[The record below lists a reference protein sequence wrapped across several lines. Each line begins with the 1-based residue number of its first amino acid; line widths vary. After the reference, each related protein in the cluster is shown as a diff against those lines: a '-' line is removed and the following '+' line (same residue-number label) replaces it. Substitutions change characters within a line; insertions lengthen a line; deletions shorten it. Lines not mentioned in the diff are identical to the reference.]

1 MSLTNVLE
9 TDKSMIDIKNKIILL
24 NILMTVTN
32 KFKTREKKY
41 WFIKIVKFEKKK
53 ENEYSYQHGGS

>member
-1 MSLTNVLE
+1 
-9 TDKSMIDIKNKIILL
+9 
-24 NILMTVTN
+24 MTVTN

-53 ENEYSYQHGGS
+53 KMNILTNMVVRKSNFSLN

>member
-1 MSLTNVLE
+1 M
-9 TDKSMIDIKNKIILL
+9 NKIIPL

-41 WFIKIVKFEKKK
+41 WFIKIVKFEKRK

>member
-9 TDKSMIDIKNKIILL
+9 TDKSMILRTKSFYL
-24 NILMTVTN
+24 ILMTVTN

-41 WFIKIVKFEKKK
+41 WFIKIVKFEKRK

>member
-9 TDKSMIDIKNKIILL
+9 TDKSMILRTKSFYL
-24 NILMTVTN
+24 ILMTVTN

-53 ENEYSYQHGGS
+53 RK